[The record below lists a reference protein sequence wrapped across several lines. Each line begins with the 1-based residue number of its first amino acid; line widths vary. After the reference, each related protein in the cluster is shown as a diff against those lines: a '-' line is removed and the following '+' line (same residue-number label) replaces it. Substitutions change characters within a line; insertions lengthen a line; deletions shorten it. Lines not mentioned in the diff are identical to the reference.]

1 MRPQDRIY
9 TIVREPVSLMVS
21 YLNFVLTRVAAFAG
35 NEQPP
40 QDVLDMRRATGLE
53 AGQEVGT
60 EIADAVILGILRTIF
75 RRIPMCS
82 CLCTG

>member
-1 MRPQDRIY
+1 M
-9 TIVREPVSLMVS
+9 
-21 YLNFVLTRVAAFAG
+21 NGFVDDFLCELCAQPCSAIAG

-60 EIADAVILGILRTIF
+60 EIADAVILGILQDCLPRT
-75 RRIPMCS
+75 RCAVVS
-82 CLCTG
+82 VLW